1 MALDAAMKRRRFI
14 ALAAGGLAAAS
25 LPVRAQEVQDIRPL
39 VAAITKGAAPEEGGI
54 DIALPPIAENGH
66 SVPLT
71 VKVPSPM
78 SEADHVREIH
88 VLAERNPRPAVA
100 TFHLGP
106 WSGRAEVSTRVRLA
120 GTQKVTV
127 VAALSGGRYRIAR
140 KEVVVESAACLDE
153 GSLS

>member
-1 MALDAAMKRRRFI
+1 MKRRTFLRI
-14 ALAAGGLAAAS
+14 SAISIAAS
-25 LPVRAQEVQDIRPL
+25 AIAARGQEVQDIRPL
-39 VAAITKGAAPEEGGI
+39 VDAITRGAKAEEGGI
-54 DIALPPIAENGH
+54 EIGLPPIAENGR

-71 VKVPSPM
+71 LKVASPM

-88 VLAERNPRPAVA
+88 VIAERNPRPAVA

-106 WSGRAEVSTRVRLA
+106 WSGRAQVATRMRLA

-127 VAALSGGRYRIAR
+127 VAVLSGNRFRIAR

-153 GSLS
+153 GSL

>member
-1 MALDAAMKRRRFI
+1 MKRRAFLRI
-14 ALAAGGLAAAS
+14 STISLAACAVGAQ
-25 LPVRAQEVQDIRPL
+25 AQEVQDIRPL
-39 VAAITKGAAPEEGGI
+39 VDAITRGAKAREGGI
-54 DIALPPIAENGH
+54 DIGLPPIAENGH

-71 VKVPSPM
+71 LKVESPM

-88 VLAERNPRPAVA
+88 VIAERNPRPAVA

-106 WSGRAEVSTRVRLA
+106 WSGRAQVSTRMRLA

-127 VAALSGGRYRIAR
+127 VAVLSGGRFRIAR

-153 GSLS
+153 GSL